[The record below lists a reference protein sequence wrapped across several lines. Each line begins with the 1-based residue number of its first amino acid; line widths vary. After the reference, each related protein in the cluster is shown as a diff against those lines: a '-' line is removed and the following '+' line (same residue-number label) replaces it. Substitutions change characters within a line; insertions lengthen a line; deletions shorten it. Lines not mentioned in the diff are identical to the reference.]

1 MRFSARRQ
9 SCSFYNGTFAVVCVI
24 IPRRAPSVKRLTV
37 IYIEIRARSP
47 IRANGKRSG
56 VRGRGKGKRTDAL
69 CARCRMRSAGG
80 KAYAKRKNTQCRRDG
95 GSLIPL
101 HARKTADE
109 LCYTDSVIR
118 KPDVLRARIKCVKN
132 VNETKTVLTNA
143 VFCGNIS
150 YTRGCSVSTGSRT
163 RDISMR
169 KGSGFLKTRKAN
181 KC

>member
-1 MRFSARRQ
+1 MCPLPHAFGGR
-9 SCSFYNGTFAVVCVI
+9 
-24 IPRRAPSVKRLTV
+24 
-37 IYIEIRARSP
+37 E
-47 IRANGKRSG
+47 G
-56 VRGRGKGKRTDAL
+56 VRK
-69 CARCRMRSAGG
+69 SAKTRNAVG
-80 KAYAKRKNTQCRRDG
+80 TG